1 MASLRARLML
11 GLVGLVVA
19 GLLVSGVVTYAALQS
34 LLVKRVDDQLTLG
47 RFTVLHALNDEQ
59 EHAGM
64 RPPGTPP
71 NLPTGTYA
79 ELRTGDGQV
88 IDRKTFLLQAEPSA
102 SPPPQPSNAR
112 PVVSDSDVANARTDQ
127 LVYVTAPGTGGV
139 SRYQML
145 IERLPPDGDEVLV
158 MAIPL
163 TDVDSTLDYLL
174 TLEAIIGGAVLLGMV
189 GLAWWII
196 RVGLRPLERIGETAQ
211 AIAHGDLSRRVQPAT
226 PKTEIGRLGL
236 ALNGML
242 VQIESA
248 FAERTRSEQRLR
260 RFVADASHELRTPL
274 TSIRGY
280 AELLRRGADR
290 SPQDSAL
297 ARRRIEQEALR
308 MSALVDD
315 LLLLARLDQGRPL
328 ERAPVDLQ
336 AIARDACADAGAV
349 APARAITLTA
359 PRPTVV
365 LGDEMRLRQVVAN
378 LLRNALVHTP
388 PGTPIEVAVG
398 LQAGQAV
405 LSVAD
410 HGPGLPEEAAARV
423 FEPFYRADPG
433 RSRDRGGSGLGLSI
447 VAAVVAA
454 HGGHVE
460 TATTPGGGATF
471 RAVLP
476 LGLPLDAPVNSAA

>member
-34 LLVKRVDDQLTLG
+34 LLTRRVDDQLTLG

-64 RPPGTPP
+64 RAPGTQP
-71 NLPTGTYA
+71 NLPTGTYG

-88 IDRKTFLLQAEPSA
+88 IGRRTFQLQAEPSA
-102 SPPPQPSNAR
+102 FPPPQPSNAR
-112 PVVSDSDVANARTDQ
+112 PVVPDSDVANAQTDQ
-127 LVYVTAPGTGGV
+127 LVYRTVPGTGGV
-139 SRYQML
+139 SRYEML

-163 TDVDSTLDYLL
+163 TEVQDTLDYLL

-196 RVGLRPLERIGETAQ
+196 RVGLRPLERIGDTAQ

-226 PKTEIGRLGL
+226 SRTEIGRLGL

-242 VQIESA
+242 AQIESA

-290 SPQDSAL
+290 SPEDSAL

-315 LLLLARLDQGRPL
+315 LLLLAR
-328 ERAPVDLQ
+328 
-336 AIARDACADAGAV
+336 DAGADAGA
-349 APARAITLTA
+349 AGGSLTA
-359 PRPTVV
+359 
-365 LGDEMRLRQVVAN
+365 
-378 LLRNALVHTP
+378 
-388 PGTPIEVAVG
+388 
-398 LQAGQAV
+398 
-405 LSVAD
+405 
-410 HGPGLPEEAAARV
+410 
-423 FEPFYRADPG
+423 
-433 RSRDRGGSGLGLSI
+433 
-447 VAAVVAA
+447 
-454 HGGHVE
+454 
-460 TATTPGGGATF
+460 
-471 RAVLP
+471 
-476 LGLPLDAPVNSAA
+476 NSAAPPRGA